1 MTVRV
6 QVAERRNVPDRYR
19 FSVVGGSISLG
30 EEKRRIFPYHWPLL
44 FMMVLHLRV
53 VQILPNPDH
62 PLEFIVLLILV
73 LELMLM
79 LLVMVMV
86 VVGSTPLGHFA
97 RLERLVPVVGQLL
110 FAFTQFKLAF
120 AEDLVTINVDHPV
133 LVLVLMLLLLL

>member
-1 MTVRV
+1 MGVRV
-6 QVAERRNVPDRYR
+6 RKENTAVCKV
-19 FSVVGGSISLG
+19 SLIVVIIAVIAHVVVKPVDP
-30 EEKRRIFPYHWPLL
+30 KRHFGT
-44 FMMVLHLRV
+44 
-53 VQILPNPDH
+53 DH

-86 VVGSTPLGHFA
+86 VVGSSPLGHFA

-110 FAFTQFKLAF
+110 FAFAQFKLAF

-133 LVLVLMLLLLL
+133 LVLVLMLLLL